1 MRSPVIAVALV
12 FGMVGTTSA
21 GDLQL
26 SADAPLAG
34 LPAVSK
40 DKTWFARP
48 VRVQPSGC
56 SGVQSFVELGTIGGP
71 RDDTR
76 GTLFLV
82 EDGCDGG
89 GAAQVEKN
97 LAAVNES
104 LRGKGFA
111 SLGKLET
118 VALPSDIDTAEGR
131 VSVGAIGKNQC
142 SVSIDGSAADKWTVK
157 LDGPVT
163 EVRGWYAS
171 KNAAGN
177 GYIAVLIATAA
188 KDTGER
194 GRERWVDFWP
204 VSSRTPKTG
213 DTPVDVATRFMSALK
228 KQDTTGVAATLS
240 APFWKVGLSPVGG
253 KLAKKCKRKD
263 KAKNEDQLEGIA
275 RCMIGAATVYKTLP
289 DRDAIAEM
297 DLREL
302 PDELRRHKKK
312 VAKLVK
318 RGAKLV
324 RYHVNDAGYYIFVI
338 FVLDPDTDHQTAS
351 AILESVDVDE

>member
-1 MRSPVIAVALV
+1 MRSSLLALALV
-12 FGMVGTTSA
+12 VGMAGTASA
-21 GDLQL
+21 GDLQI

-40 DKTWFARP
+40 DKAWFARP

-56 SGVQSFVELGTIGGP
+56 SGVQSYVELGAVGSPGSESQ
-71 RDDTR
+71 

-82 EDGCDGG
+82 RDGCATG

-97 LAAVNES
+97 IKAVNES
-104 LRGKGFA
+104 LRGKGFT
-111 SLGKLET
+111 SLGTLDT
-118 VALPSDIDTAEGR
+118 LALPSDIDTAEGR
-131 VSVGAIGKNQC
+131 VSVGAVGKNQC
-142 SVSIDGSAADKWTVK
+142 SVSIDGSAADRWTVK

-171 KNAAGN
+171 KNAAGA
-177 GYIAVLIATAA
+177 GYVAVLIATAA

-204 VSSRTPKTG
+204 VASRAPRTS
-213 DTPVDVATRFMSALK
+213 DTPVDVATRFMTALK
-228 KQDTTGVAATLS
+228 KQNTTGVAEAMS
-240 APFWKVGLSPVGG
+240 APFWKVGLTPVGG

-263 KAKNEDQLEGIA
+263 KARNEDQLEGIA
-275 RCMIGAATVYKTLP
+275 RCMIGAGTIYRNLP

-302 PDELRRHKKK
+302 PDELRKHKKK
-312 VAKLVK
+312 VARLV
-318 RGAKLV
+318 RDGAKLV
-324 RYHVNDAGYYIFVI
+324 RYHVNDAGYYVFVI
-338 FVLDPDTDHQTAS
+338 FVLDPDTDYQTAN